1 MCFFTKE
8 FYIFSKGIIYKMN
21 SSNVIN
27 ARFIH
32 RDAADRKIIKEL
44 GTGFV
49 KLSETGVSHTNMR
62 PACGPFRAIMNSGDV
77 LARENVQC
85 GGSNQIP
92 ATRYTGMRGR
102 GGSGLRQDCPVVNG
116 ITSKE
121 APVAN
126 CNPKFVYNSSDYVR
140 FKHLMAKRKGYND
153 VTNGGPAYS
162 TVFNGMMSIRR

>member
-1 MCFFTKE
+1 
-8 FYIFSKGIIYKMN
+8 MN

-27 ARFIH
+27 ARFIQ
-32 RDAADRKIIKEL
+32 REPADRKIIKEL

-49 KLSETGVSHTNMR
+49 SPAHTNIR
-62 PACGPFRAIMNSGDV
+62 PACGPFRAVMNTGDV

-92 ATRYTGMRGR
+92 ASRYTGLRGR
-102 GGSGLRQDCPVVNG
+102 GGSGLRMDCPVVNG
-116 ITSKE
+116 ITSTQ

-126 CNPKFVYNSSDYVR
+126 CNPKFVADSSDYVR
-140 FKHLMAKRKGYND
+140 FKNLMAKRKGYND

-162 TVFNGMMSIRR
+162 TVFNRMMSIRR